1 MVAGGDL
8 VMDGAYPELFSGYI
22 AYKRAA
28 GYAMARNWQYP
39 VRELSRFLASRPPAP
54 GVLTADYVNE
64 FCGRRGDEAASTQN
78 HRMSTCRQFAL
89 YLQTLGYDCYVRP
102 NQLTLRGTAFVPR
115 IITEEEMGRVIAA
128 ADAMPVRPN
137 APTAHKVFPMI
148 VRILWSC
155 GLRLGEALS
164 LTVGDVS
171 IADGVLLVRNA
182 KGGKSRVVPVSGS
195 LKACLERYWRDMGLH
210 AAAPDTGIFPSRRR
224 ACYWRSYVAYRIKGF
239 MADAGVFAQGGKP
252 PRVHDIRHSFAVAAL
267 AKMDA
272 GGIDLYCAL
281 PLLTAYLGHSDIKS
295 TEYYLRFTESAM
307 EAVLSKMAGP
317 YSAVFPEVEDA

>member
-8 VMDGAYPELFSGYI
+8 VMDGAYPDLFAGYI

-39 VRELSRFLASRPPAP
+39 ARGLSRFLASKPPAP
-54 GVLTADYVNE
+54 EVLTSDYVNE
-64 FCGRRGDEAASTQN
+64 FCERRGDEAASTQN

-89 YLQTLGYDCYVRP
+89 YLQTLGYDSYVRP
-102 NQLTLRGTAFVPR
+102 DQLTLRGTAFIPR
-115 IITEEEMGRVIAA
+115 IITEEEMARVIAA
-128 ADAMPVRPN
+128 ADAMPAQPN
-137 APTAHKVFPMI
+137 APTAHKVFPVL

-164 LTVGDVS
+164 LTAGDVDL
-171 IADGVLLVRNA
+171 ANGVLTIRNA
-182 KGGKSRVVPVSGS
+182 KGGKSRIVPISSS
-195 LKACLERYWRDMGLH
+195 LRGCLERYWLEMGLC
-210 AAAPDTGIFPSRRR
+210 AAAPGAGVFPSRRR
-224 ACYWRSYVAYRIKGF
+224 DRYWRSYAAYRIKGF
-239 MADAGVFAQGGKP
+239 MAEAGVLAQGGRT

-272 GGIDLYCAL
+272 DGVDLYCAL
-281 PLLTAYLGHSDIKS
+281 PLLTAYMGHSDIKS

-307 EAVLSKMAGP
+307 EAVLSKMEGP
-317 YSAVFPEVEDA
+317 YSDLFPEVEDA

>member
-8 VMDGAYPELFSGYI
+8 AMDGAYPELFSGYI

-39 VRELSRFLASRPPAP
+39 ARELSRFLASKPPAP
-54 GVLTADYVNE
+54 EVLTADYVNE

-102 NQLTLRGTAFVPR
+102 DQLTLRGTAFVPR
-115 IITEEEMGRVIAA
+115 IITSEEMARVIAA
-128 ADAMPVRPN
+128 ADAMPVQPN
-137 APTAHKVFPMI
+137 APTAHKVFPML

-164 LTVGDVS
+164 LTVGDVDV
-171 IADGVLLVRNA
+171 AGGVLLIRNA
-182 KGGKSRVVPVSGS
+182 KGGKPRIVPVSES
-195 LKACLERYWRDMGLH
+195 LGAYLARYWRDMGFEL
-210 AAAPDTGIFPSRRR
+210 AAPDTGIFPSRRSGR
-224 ACYWRSYVAYRIKGF
+224 YWRSYAAFRIKGF
-239 MADAGVFAQGGKP
+239 MAEASVLARGGKP

-272 GGIDLYCAL
+272 DGIDLYCAL
-281 PLLTAYLGHSDIKS
+281 PLLAAYMGHSDIKS
-295 TEYYLRFTESAM
+295 TEYYLRLTDNAM
-307 EAVLSKMAGP
+307 DAILSKMNGP
-317 YSAVFPEVEDA
+317 YSDVFPEVKDA